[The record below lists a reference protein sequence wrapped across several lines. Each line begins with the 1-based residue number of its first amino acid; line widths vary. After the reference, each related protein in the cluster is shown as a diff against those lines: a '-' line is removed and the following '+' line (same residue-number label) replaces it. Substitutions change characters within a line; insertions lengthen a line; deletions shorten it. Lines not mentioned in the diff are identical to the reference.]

1 MDKDRKAL
9 PATGRNGWQKDDRRP
24 SAARYHCLPSVAVV
38 EWSFA
43 CAGLG
48 IAVDS
53 SSLLIGSFAFGSLPF
68 GVCSA
73 GACFSAESEDGAT
86 AVCGGVPRTAS
97 ALGGITGAGLAG
109 GGAIA
114 GVVGVNSGFTAA
126 DLSGERSQ
134 AAMPTAM
141 AIAASR
147 TGVRAPR
154 MLAAARRL
162 T

>member
-1 MDKDRKAL
+1 MAKKIVF
-9 PATGRNGWQKDDRRP
+9 G
-24 SAARYHCLPSVAVV
+24 YLPSTSLLAVVAVV

-68 GVCSA
+68 GVRSA
-73 GACFSAESEDGAT
+73 DDCFSADSEGGAA
-86 AVCGGVPRTAS
+86 AVCAGVSRTAS

-114 GVVGVNSGFTAA
+114 GAVGVNSGFTDA
-126 DLSGERSQ
+126 DRSAERSH
-134 AAMPTAM
+134 AAMPTAI
-141 AIAASR
+141 AIVAST
-147 TGVRAPR
+147 TGIGAPFMIAPAWR
-154 MLAAARRL
+154 G